1 MRPKIVVLIEFALK
15 LLELDAKLCEMR
27 VIILGCGTS
36 TGVPIIGCNCLTCT
50 SSNLKNKRTRT
61 SVFVQTHRKNIL
73 IDTATDLRFQ
83 ALAHNIKRIDVVLYT
98 HSHADHTHGID
109 ELRTY
114 NFVNKMVIPCYASP
128 QMVSNI
134 KMNFKY
140 VFDGSHAAGG
150 KPQLEITPI
159 TQDFDFYGI
168 RITPVEIYHAEW
180 LIFGYRIG
188 KMAYLT
194 DCSGIPEDSINKLKG
209 LDLLII
215 DALRYTPHT
224 AHFSVNQ
231 AVEATHKVEPRL
243 AVLTHMGHEL
253 EYEELSARLPEG
265 IRPAYDGMEFEL
277 DEP

>member
-1 MRPKIVVLIEFALK
+1 MK
-15 LLELDAKLCEMR
+15 

-36 TGVPIIGCNCLTCT
+36 TGVPIIGCRCSTCT
-50 SSNLKNKRTRT
+50 SPNPKNKRMRT
-61 SVFVQTHRKNIL
+61 SVFVQTHGKNIL

-83 ALAHNIKRIDVVLYT
+83 ALAHNITRIDAVLYT

-134 KMNFKY
+134 KSNFKY
-140 VFDGSHAAGG
+140 IFDGSYASGG
-150 KPQLEITPI
+150 KPQLEINPI
-159 TQDFDFYGI
+159 TGDFDFYGI
-168 RITPVEIYHAEW
+168 RIIPIEIYHAEW

-194 DCSGIPEDSINKLKG
+194 DCSKIPEESLTKLKG

-215 DALRYTPHT
+215 DALRYTPHV
-224 AHFSVNQ
+224 AHFSVGQ
-231 AVEATHKVEPRL
+231 AIEATNRIKPNL
-243 AVLTHMGHEL
+243 SVLTHMGHEL
-253 EYEELSARLPEG
+253 EYEELSRRLPEN
-265 IRPAYDGMEFEL
+265 IIPAYDGMEFEL
-277 DEP
+277 DET

>member
-1 MRPKIVVLIEFALK
+1 MK
-15 LLELDAKLCEMR
+15 

-36 TGVPIIGCNCLTCT
+36 TGVPIIGCRCSTCT
-50 SSNLKNKRTRT
+50 SPNPKNKRMRT
-61 SVFVQTHRKNIL
+61 SVFVQTHGKNIL

-83 ALAHNIKRIDVVLYT
+83 ALAHNITRIDAVLYT

-134 KMNFKY
+134 KSNFKY
-140 VFDGSHAAGG
+140 IFDGSYASGG

-159 TQDFDFYGI
+159 TGDFDFYGI
-168 RITPVEIYHAEW
+168 RIIPIEIYHAEW

-194 DCSGIPEDSINKLKG
+194 DCSKIPEESLTKLKG

-215 DALRYTPHT
+215 DALRYTPHI
-224 AHFSVNQ
+224 AHFSVGQ
-231 AVEATHKVEPRL
+231 AIEATNRIKPNL

-253 EYEELSARLPEG
+253 EYEELSRRLPEN
-265 IRPAYDGMEFEL
+265 IIPAYDGMEFEL